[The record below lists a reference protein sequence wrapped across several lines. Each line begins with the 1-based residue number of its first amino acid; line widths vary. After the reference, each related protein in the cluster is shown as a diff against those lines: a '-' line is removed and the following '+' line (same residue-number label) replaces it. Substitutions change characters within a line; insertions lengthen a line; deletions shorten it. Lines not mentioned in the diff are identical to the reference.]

1 MEESDA
7 KVQQN
12 AQTGLDIPAE
22 AVNTSAEGNQA
33 IPPTD
38 VNDSLKRQ
46 ATELNTEYEVQ
57 KKKLKMDNL
66 TQQELKRNEAVSK
79 EIKIMTDRKTFVP
92 DFEETSRERKI
103 DTLMEQVRTLEA
115 EMEMRNND
123 SVEVREN
130 TREAEVALQR
140 VEGELRILRGLVYSS
155 EREVED
161 LKVNGNS
168 RLAAF
173 GAQMPKI
180 AEEIRKCKGFTK
192 MPIGPLG
199 AHITMVDGAD
209 EKLARAVEGELGALV
224 VSFLCDN
231 SGDQRTLYNLFQKM
245 QLRSIPP
252 RIFTCSFTD
261 VKYNI
266 ATSKVQHGRY
276 QTLMDCVDIADAN
289 VFNRLV
295 DSCSLERVLFIP
307 TEAEAQRL
315 LSKVTTVPK
324 NLLHANVPN
333 YQYYPAPNYRSY
345 FKQDQTRGVLKES
358 LKVTIAKREKQLVS
372 EKADV
377 ARVEPKV
384 EEANARRRKL
394 EKKIR
399 EQVEQVKG
407 MQDQLKLVKGQI
419 CELKNKEAR
428 RHTAVQKD
436 YLCDDCRYCREEK
449 KGFCWEG
456 KSGFKLF
463 RYVTAYHVGRMV
475 AKRIRC
481 SCHPCKLNRCRIGS
495 LLIKNLPQVKGSG

>member
-1 MEESDA
+1 MA
-7 KVQQN
+7 H
-12 AQTGLDIPAE
+12 AM
-22 AVNTSAEGNQA
+22 
-33 IPPTD
+33 
-38 VNDSLKRQ
+38 R
-46 ATELNTEYEVQ
+46 
-57 KKKLKMDNL
+57 
-66 TQQELKRNEAVSK
+66 
-79 EIKIMTDRKTFVP
+79 
-92 DFEETSRERKI
+92 I
-103 DTLMEQVRTLEA
+103 DTLEF
-115 EMEMRNND
+115 
-123 SVEVREN
+123 SKS
-130 TREAEVALQR
+130 LQ
-140 VEGELRILRGLVYSS
+140 
-155 EREVED
+155 
-161 LKVNGNS
+161 
-168 RLAAF
+168 AA
-173 GAQMPKI
+173 
-180 AEEIRKCKGFTK
+180 
-192 MPIGPLG
+192 
-199 AHITMVDGAD
+199 GAD

-252 RIFTCSFTD
+252 IFTCNFTD

-377 ARVEPKV
+377 ARLEPKV

-407 MQDQLKLVKGQI
+407 VQDQLKLVKGQI

-481 SCHPCKLNRCRIGS
+481 SCHPCKLNRCRTGS

>member
-7 KVQQN
+7 KVLQN
-12 AQTGLDIPAE
+12 AQTGLNIPAE

-252 RIFTCSFTD
+252 IFTCNFTD

-295 DSCSLERVLFIP
+295 DLCSLQRVLFIP

-372 EKADV
+372 EKAAV

-407 MQDQLKLVKGQI
+407 VEDQLKLVKGQI